1 MKIKAD
7 YVSAPQWK
15 ELVVKSTLPEELKC
29 LDEIAHNLW
38 WVWNFEARDLF
49 RDLDPGL
56 YSAVK
61 HNPVLL
67 LERLSFD
74 RKEEIVKDK
83 ALMKRIQGVYK
94 SFREYMDVKP
104 DSKRPSVAYFCM
116 EYGIHSALKI
126 YSGGLGMLAGD
137 YVKEASDSNV
147 DMCAVGFLYRFGY
160 FTQTLSMDGQQ
171 IAKYEAQNFNSIPV
185 ERVYD
190 KDGNPL
196 VVDVPYTN
204 YQVHA
209 SVWVANVGRVKL
221 YLLDTDNDMNS
232 EFDKPITHSLYGGD
246 WENRLKQEILLGIGG
261 MLLLKKLGI
270 KKDVYHC
277 NEGHAA
283 LCNLQRLCDYIES
296 GLTFNQA
303 MELVRASSLYTV
315 HTPVPAGHD
324 YFDEG
329 LFGKYMGGYPAKL
342 GISWDEFI
350 GMGRTN
356 PDDHSEKFC
365 MSTFAC
371 NTCQE
376 VNGVSKLHGWVSQKM
391 FAPIWNGYYP
401 EENHVGYVTNGVH
414 FPTWAATEW
423 KQLYGK
429 YFDKNFMSDQSN
441 QNIWEAIYNVDD
453 EEIWKTRKGLKQKL
467 VDYIRVQFRETWL
480 KNQGDPSRVVSLLE
494 SIDSNALIIGF
505 CRRFATYKRAHLLF
519 TDLERLSKIVNNP
532 ERPVKFL
539 FAGKAHPADGAGQGL
554 IKKIYEISQRPEFLG
569 KIIFLEDYDFMLARR
584 LVSGV
589 DIWMNTPTR
598 PLEASGTSGEKAE
611 MNGVVNLSVLDG
623 WWLEGYREGAGWALT
638 EKRTYQNQGY
648 QDQLDAATIYGLLE
662 NEIIP
667 LFYNKNKKGY
677 SEGWVKVIKNSIA
690 QIAPHYTMK
699 RQLDD
704 YYSKFYCKEAAR
716 FKKLSADNNKLA
728 KDIAQWKEAVAERWD
743 AINVVSSNWDIPAT
757 GAMTGVEYTVK
768 FVVNE
773 QGLDDAIGMEIV
785 SVHTGENGEER
796 IFSVRPLE
804 VVGKEGN
811 NYTFE
816 GKLELSNAGNY
827 KTAVRMFPKNA
838 NLPHRQDFCYVKWF
852 EIPASC

>member
-7 YVSAPQWK
+7 HVNAPMWK
-15 ELVVKSTLPEELKC
+15 EVTVKSKLPEQLKC
-29 LDEIAHNLW
+29 LDEMAHNMW
-38 WVWNFEARDLF
+38 WAWNYEARDLW
-49 RDLDPGL
+49 RSLDEDLYEEVG
-56 YSAVK
+56 
-61 HNPVLL
+61 HNPVALL
-67 LERLSFD
+67 DQLSYD

-83 ALMKRIQGVYK
+83 SIMKRVKDVYTL
-94 SFREYMDVKP
+94 FRNYMDVEP
-104 DSKRPSVAYFCM
+104 DKNRPSVAYFCM
-116 EYGIHSALKI
+116 EFGINQVLKI

-137 YVKEASDSNV
+137 YMKEASDSNV
-147 DMCAVGFLYRFGY
+147 NMCGIGFLYRYGY
-160 FTQTLSMDGQQ
+160 FKQSLSMDGQQ
-171 IAKYEAQNFNSIPV
+171 IANYDAQNFNSLPI
-185 ERVYD
+185 ERQLD
-190 KDGNPL
+190 ENGEPL
-196 VVDVPYTN
+196 VIDVPYMN

-209 SVWVANVGRVKL
+209 YVWRVNVGRVSL
-221 YLLDTDNDMNS
+221 YLLDTDNELNS
-232 EFDKPITHSLYGGD
+232 EFDRPITHSLYGGD
-246 WENRLKQEILLGIGG
+246 WENRLKQEILLGMGG
-261 MLLLKKLGI
+261 ILLLKRLGI
-270 KKDVYHC
+270 KKDIYHC

-283 LCNLQRLCDYIES
+283 LCNLQRLCDYVKE

-324 YFDEG
+324 YFDET
-329 LFGKYMGGYPAKL
+329 LFGKYMGGYPQML
-342 GISWDEFI
+342 GITWDELI
-350 GMGRTN
+350 GMGRNN
-356 PDDHSEKFC
+356 PDDHNERFC
-365 MSTFAC
+365 MSVFAC

-391 FAPIWNGYYP
+391 FNSIWNGYYP

-423 KQLYGK
+423 RKLYAQ
-429 YFDKNFMSDQSN
+429 YFDETFMGDQSN
-441 QNIWEAIYNVDD
+441 EKIWQAIYNVPDD
-453 EEIWKTRKGLKQKL
+453 VIWSTRMELKKKL
-467 VDYIRVQFRETWL
+467 TDYIRTKFRETWL

-494 SIDSNALIIGF
+494 KINPNALMIGF

-519 TDLERLSKIVNNP
+519 TDLDRLSKIVNDP
-532 ERPVKFL
+532 EHPVQFL
-539 FAGKAHPADGAGQGL
+539 FSGKAHPADGAGQGL

-569 KIIFLEDYDFMLARR
+569 KIIFLEDYDMRLARR

-667 LFYNKNKKGY
+667 LYYNKGKKDY

-704 YYSKFYCKEAAR
+704 YYDKFYCKQAER
-716 FKKLSADNNKLA
+716 FHKLA
-728 KDIAQWKEAVAERWD
+728 ANNNQLAKEIAQWKETVAERWD
-743 AINVVSSNWDIPAT
+743 AIHVVSKDTTIPST
-757 GAMTGVEYTVK
+757 GMVTGETYNVK
-768 FVVNE
+768 YVIDE
-773 QGLDDAIGMEIV
+773 QGLDDAIGLEVVVV
-785 SVHTGENGEER
+785 STDKNGEEHVYNKHS
-796 IFSVRPLE
+796 FKMT
-804 VVGKEGN
+804 GKEGN
-811 NYTFE
+811 LYTFE
-816 GKLELSNAGNY
+816 ANIEAARAGSF
-827 KTAVRMFPKNA
+827 KTGVRMYPKNN
-838 NLPHRQDFCYVKWF
+838 NLPHRQDFCYIKWL
-852 EIPASC
+852 E